1 MKGHIM
7 KTFIFT
13 AAVLAAFSSPSFAH
27 EDAFGKPYYKHVE
40 EKKPL
45 KNTCQEDKDKEFQW
59 MMWYHIKNI
68 EMMLEEMRDHH
79 HHKPSTNMK

>member
-1 MKGHIM
+1 M

-27 EDAFGKPYYKHVE
+27 EEGVGKQYYQHVE
-40 EKKPL
+40 EKKSP

-68 EMMLEEMRDHH
+68 EMMLEEMRDHQ
-79 HHKPSTNMK
+79 HKPSTNMK